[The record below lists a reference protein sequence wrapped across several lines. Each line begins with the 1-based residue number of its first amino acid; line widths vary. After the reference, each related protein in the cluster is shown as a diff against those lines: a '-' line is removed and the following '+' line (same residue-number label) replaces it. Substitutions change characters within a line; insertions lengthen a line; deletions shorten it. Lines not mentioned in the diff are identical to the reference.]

1 MPLPGEKPAMSR
13 PVAAARHLAFT
24 SGRSALG
31 RALPLYLAIGVAS
44 IVLFGGN
51 GLDARTVTAE
61 AERSRSFRCVL
72 LAAWWLA
79 ALPVGRAWI
88 GDPAA
93 LSLRALPVARALVL
107 ALLALGC
114 LTIQLPWAVLWLR
127 GASASTAVWALSA
140 ALALQLISVAGVRS
154 TSDAV
159 LLGVVVASYGLG
171 PHAALTAACLFAFCR
186 ALDLAWRRAP
196 EPSAGARHWVVSG
209 SRALAYAS
217 ALAAATLRAYR
228 PVFARALGVM
238 LASALLPALY
248 IQRNGGAPL
257 FWALAFWGPAC
268 ILGATAVSGPL
279 LRVEGSLRWLA
290 RVCGAEAAAE
300 LAPWALLG
308 FWGALTGAAFALVM
322 GQLLHLALG
331 ARAGL
336 AAACAGGGSLW
347 ALASLFSVRRT
358 TRGGAERAGQLI
370 ILCVGLA
377 LASLASLS
385 ALLPR

>member
-1 MPLPGEKPAMSR
+1 MSR
-13 PVAAARHLAFT
+13 PLAAARYLALT

-44 IVLFGGN
+44 VVLFGGN

-88 GDPAA
+88 GEPAA
-93 LSLRALPVARALVL
+93 LSLRALPVPRVLVL

-114 LTIQLPWAVLWLR
+114 LAIQLPW
-127 GASASTAVWALSA
+127 
-140 ALALQLISVAGVRS
+140 
-154 TSDAV
+154 
-159 LLGVVVASYGLG
+159 
-171 PHAALTAACLFAFCR
+171 
-186 ALDLAWRRAP
+186 
-196 EPSAGARHWVVSG
+196 
-209 SRALAYAS
+209 
-217 ALAAATLRAYR
+217 
-228 PVFARALGVM
+228 
-238 LASALLPALY
+238 
-248 IQRNGGAPL
+248 
-257 FWALAFWGPAC
+257 
-268 ILGATAVSGPL
+268 
-279 LRVEGSLRWLA
+279 
-290 RVCGAEAAAE
+290 
-300 LAPWALLG
+300 
-308 FWGALTGAAFALVM
+308 AAFALVM

-347 ALASLFSVRRT
+347 ALASLYSVRRT

-370 ILCVGLA
+370 VLCVGLA
-377 LASLASLS
+377 LVSLASLS